1 MNACPSTW
9 PLRHNQSGATLVV
22 VLLLLLVMTLLG
34 IASMRGV
41 LLEERMASNMLDRSY
56 AFQAAE
62 FALREGEARAAEAQT
77 LLDIRALTV
86 ACADG
91 LCPRPNP
98 ALPAQN
104 ARWLAAGF
112 WDDAAN
118 RTVST
123 PSFTGPAADAVAS
136 YTIELI
142 DDNLPP
148 VGTCTTSI
156 DVSPDA
162 MCSGSETRYRITAR
176 SASPG
181 RAEVMLQ
188 SMYTVP

>member
-1 MNACPSTW
+1 MKHLGAPHI
-9 PLRHNQSGATLVV
+9 LAKQSGATLVV

-34 IASMRGV
+34 LASMRGV
-41 LLEERMASNMLDRSY
+41 LMEERMAANLLDRSY

-62 FALREGEARAAEAQT
+62 FALREGEARAANPQT
-77 LLDIRALTV
+77 RVDIRTLGAN
-86 ACADG
+86 CANG

-98 ALPAQN
+98 TVVAQN
-104 ARWLAAGF
+104 ARWLQPGF
-112 WDDAAN
+112 WETVAN

-123 PSFTGPAADAVAS
+123 PAFTGPAADATAS

-162 MCSGSETRYRITAR
+162 MCTGNETRYRITAR
-176 SASPG
+176 SVSAG

-188 SMYTVP
+188 SMFTVP

>member
-1 MNACPSTW
+1 MNANPPCTA
-9 PLRHNQSGATLVV
+9 LRACQSGATLVV

-41 LLEERMASNMLDRSY
+41 LMEERMASNMLDRSY

-62 FALREGEARAAEAQT
+62 FALREGEARAADPQT
-77 LLDIRALTV
+77 LVDMRALG
-86 ACADG
+86 AGCAGG

-98 ALPAQN
+98 AVPAEN

-112 WDDAAN
+112 WDNAAN
-118 RTVST
+118 VTATT
-123 PSFTGPAADAVAS
+123 PTFTGPAQDAAAS

-142 DDNLPP
+142 EENLPP

-162 MCSGSETRYRITAR
+162 MCTGTETRYRITAR
-176 SASPG
+176 SVSEG

-188 SMYTVP
+188 SMFTVP